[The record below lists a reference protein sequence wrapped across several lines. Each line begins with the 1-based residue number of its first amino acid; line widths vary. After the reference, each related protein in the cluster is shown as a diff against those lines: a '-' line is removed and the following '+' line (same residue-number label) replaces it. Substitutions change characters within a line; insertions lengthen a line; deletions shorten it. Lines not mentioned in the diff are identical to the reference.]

1 MEPEIESVTVDVKAR
16 INETFAITEIIQ
28 VFENPIKAST
38 CENYSFIRQ

>member
-16 INETFAITEIIQ
+16 INETFAITKIIQ